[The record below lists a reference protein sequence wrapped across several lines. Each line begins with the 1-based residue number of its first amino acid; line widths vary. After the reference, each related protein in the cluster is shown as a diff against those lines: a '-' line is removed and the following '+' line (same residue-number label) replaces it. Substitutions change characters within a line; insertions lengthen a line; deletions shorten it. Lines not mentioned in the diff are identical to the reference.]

1 MSKVFKS
8 IKTDKNNKIGKNNKI
23 QSLLFPIKKYTKQK
37 ALKWIKKHGYK
48 YIKIDKTKDYLRFR
62 QISPKVFKRFRT
74 INIGKGIKAI
84 YGIK

>member
-1 MSKVFKS
+1 MSKVFK
-8 IKTDKNNKIGKNNKI
+8 IVKRGKDNKI

-37 ALKWIKKHGYK
+37 AIRWIKKHGYK

-62 QISPKVFKRFRT
+62 QISPKEFKRFRT
-74 INIGKGIKAI
+74 IKLGDGIKAI